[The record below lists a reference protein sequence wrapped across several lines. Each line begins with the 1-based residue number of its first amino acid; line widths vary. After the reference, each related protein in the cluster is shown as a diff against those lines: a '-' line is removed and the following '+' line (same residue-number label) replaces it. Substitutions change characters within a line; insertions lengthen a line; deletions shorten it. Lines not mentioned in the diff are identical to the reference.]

1 MEQENK
7 KFTEE
12 EMKSINDIRLEYQN
26 KVIQFGQIM
35 LEEKLLNQQFEKLDI
50 LRENIG
56 KEFEKLQEKEKELV
70 KILNNKYGQ
79 GTLNPQTGE
88 FKAVN

>member
-35 LEEKLLNQQFEKLDI
+35 LEEKLLNLQFEKLDI

-56 KEFEKLQEKEKELV
+56 KDFEKLQEKEKELV

>member
-7 KFTEE
+7 KFNEE

-26 KVIQFGQIM
+26 KVIQFGQIT
-35 LEEKLLNQQFEKLDI
+35 LEEKLLNQQFEKLNS
-50 LRENIG
+50 LRKGIE

-88 FKAVN
+88 FKSVG

>member
-35 LEEKLLNQQFEKLDI
+35 LEEKLLNLQFEKLDI